1 MALIASKIILFV
13 YRVKHAIERVA
24 IIVFFAIRVVVHV
37 HSLLSL
43 FIPLEKL
50 HVFASVMLLRSFCLI
65 LWLRI

>member
-24 IIVFFAIRVVVHV
+24 IIVFFAIRVVIHV
-37 HSLLSL
+37 YSLLSL
-43 FIPLEKL
+43 FGPLEKL